1 MGATSVTGKG
11 IGAAYNNKGPHNGR
25 DVYVPLVSPHVVA
38 AGHATTA
45 GGGTVTVTFPT
56 ALPNAPTSYAV
67 VVTAADTGATT
78 VGQVTTK
85 SGSTTFTSFVITGHA
100 SKQYAW
106 VVVSTGYGS

>member
-45 GGGTVTVTFPT
+45 GGGTIAVVFPT

-67 VVTAADTGATT
+67 IVTAADTGATT
-78 VGQVTTK
+78 TGYVSAK
-85 SGSTTFTSFVITGHA
+85 AGSTTFTGFTITGHA
-100 SKQYAW
+100 SKIYAW
-106 VVVSTGYGS
+106 VVVTVGSGS